1 MPKGERVL
9 AQSKRTAPPPNS
21 KIFDIKFSIGI
32 PLEIIFQ
39 LVSIFQ
45 IDIWCQ
51 RFFNRYLKLEILLKA
66 KRRISS
72 RTSYVLFKWKAFET
86 GGEKFQNLKM
96 FLKNLFKYLWL
107 FAKRLWKDFPKEFA
121 KIKHVV
127 RIWSKMIKE
136 RKQSMHI

>member
-1 MPKGERVL
+1 MESSAKTRLPLHSIGIICPSPSLRTILHYGIIFTLITHTNGEKIKGSQSLCFWRLMPKGERVL

-72 RTSYVLFKWKAFET
+72 RTSYVLFK
-86 GGEKFQNLKM
+86 
-96 FLKNLFKYLWL
+96 
-107 FAKRLWKDFPKEFA
+107 
-121 KIKHVV
+121 
-127 RIWSKMIKE
+127 
-136 RKQSMHI
+136 